1 MSENR
6 RVAVV
11 GYGNIGRYAVQAVTE
26 APDMQ
31 LAGIVRR
38 DPSQRDDIPQDIPVV
53 GDVSEI
59 DGVEAALLCGPTRS
73 IPDVATRCL
82 QRGINT
88 VDSYD
93 IHGDLADLRLSLDAV
108 AKENGVVAL
117 VSAGWDPGTDSMLR
131 AMLEAMAPRGLTYT
145 NFGPGMSMGHSVAV
159 RAIDGVRD
167 ALSLTVPAGEGQ
179 HRRMV
184 YVEVDEGADFES
196 IKQRILEDPYF
207 KYDDTHVLE
216 TPSAKALI
224 DMGHGVRMERKGV
237 SGQTHNQIFTY
248 DMRINNPALT
258 SQIMV
263 AAARAS
269 FRQAPGAYTL
279 LEVPII
285 DLLVGERDDLI
296 RRLV

>member
-11 GYGNIGRYAVQAVTE
+11 GYGNIGRYAVHAVTE

-93 IHGDLADLRLSLDAV
+93 IHGDLADLRLSLDPV

-263 AAARAS
+263 AAVRAS